1 MTPGTTPRRRS
12 PPILRRSRPR
22 QAVDAT
28 LGTAAAPQD
37 ESDIAAMRAAMVTRV
52 RDAGDVRPGPVS
64 EALLAL
70 PREVLM
76 PQAYVRRTADD
87 EEPRR
92 WDVLDWAI
100 PADRGELA
108 QVPRPPSYLRGQ
120 AARV

>member
-1 MTPGTTPRRRS
+1 M
-12 PPILRRSRPR
+12 
-22 QAVDAT
+22 
-28 LGTAAAPQD
+28 
-37 ESDIAAMRAAMVTRV
+37 
-52 RDAGDVRPGPVS
+52 S